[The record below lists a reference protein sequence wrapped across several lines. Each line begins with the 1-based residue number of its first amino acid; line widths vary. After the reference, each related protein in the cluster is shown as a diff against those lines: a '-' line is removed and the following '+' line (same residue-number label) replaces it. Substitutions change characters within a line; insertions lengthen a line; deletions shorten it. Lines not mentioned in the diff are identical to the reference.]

1 MPQLINFADGA
12 ERLSEAVAIEPRFP
26 DKASKDEKYLRAL
39 QLGNLLSR
47 SQDVVNILRTFFNE
61 IEAEIK
67 FNGYRYVSEEAE
79 ANYSEGETRGYSVNY
94 RLKVESLVL
103 GELIIF
109 LPDPPAGDQISQIE
123 DLLCALVYPLKNA
136 LMYQVALKSAFRD
149 PLTGLNNRSSMEKF
163 LPREIDLCK
172 RHHQDMALLV
182 VDLDAF
188 KAINDQF
195 GHDVGDQVLSS
206 VAEVM
211 ISVVRNTD
219 LLYRY
224 GGDEFVCGLVQTG
237 TSGAMDVAERIRY
250 GVEGLSIHEGKKLV
264 PVEVSIGI
272 TMMRP
277 DDQLKNSFKRADKA
291 LYRAKNSGKNQTFF
305 A

>member
-224 GGDEFVCGLVQTG
+224 GGDEF
-237 TSGAMDVAERIRY
+237 
-250 GVEGLSIHEGKKLV
+250 
-264 PVEVSIGI
+264 
-272 TMMRP
+272 
-277 DDQLKNSFKRADKA
+277 
-291 LYRAKNSGKNQTFF
+291 
-305 A
+305 